1 MVDAMSVPDAAQPAE
16 AREERDRQSPV
27 HEPVVDDHVRDA
39 ERRHAGADADRDGR
53 RRSVQVASDHHE
65 RRGDGGMQRRERVV
79 RLEPAASVRVVR
91 AMNAPERVVP
101 NAIVEDASPW
111 LHRRRDRQG
120 DGEAEKD
127 ELHRRHE
134 VTP

>member
-1 MVDAMSVPDAAQPAE
+1 MVDAVSVPDAAQPGE

-39 ERRHAGADADRDGR
+39 ERRHAGANADGDGR
-53 RRSVQVASDHHE
+53 CRSVQVASNHHE

-101 NAIVEDASPW
+101 HAIVEDASPR
-111 LHRRRDRQG
+111 LHRRRDGHR
-120 DGEAEKD
+120 DGKAQD
-127 ELHRRHE
+127 HELHRGHE
-134 VTP
+134 GTP